1 MKGYIPISRSFFD
14 SPFWS
19 EERDYSRAEAWLDL
33 IQRSRFEAGVQVVK
47 NSVIEL
53 ERGEQIA
60 SLRYL
65 GKRWQ
70 WDKGRVGRFITLLEK
85 MGQVRQEMRQG
96 QSVLTLCNYDKY
108 NSSKNGAIPLNET
121 PNETRVR
128 QQRDTSET
136 KKKKGNKENKGN
148 TTVDAPAIAWTS
160 TEGWSGV
167 VDKDLDDW
175 KEAYPACDIKRQLA
189 SMNQWLLSNPSK
201 AKKKQW
207 RRFITNWMNRTQE
220 RGGDMASC
228 ISDKESGS
236 PSTGVI
242 KIGGR
247 TGFIHS
253 AAELKI
259 NDDDE

>member
-136 KKKKGNKENKGN
+136 KKKKGNKENKVKEEALPHADLFSQAWVSWKQFRIEKKAKLTPSTMNAQLNKLGAMSEQ
-148 TTVDAPAIAWTS
+148 DAVLTIQQS
-160 TEGWSGV
+160 IENGWQGLFP
-167 VDKDLDDW
+167 DK
-175 KEAYPACDIKRQLA
+175 ITG
-189 SMNQWLLSNPSK
+189 SK
-201 AKKKQW
+201 ANTSLNKPNQYK
-207 RRFITNWMNRTQE
+207 
-220 RGGDMASC
+220 AS
-228 ISDKESGS
+228 
-236 PSTGVI
+236 
-242 KIGGR
+242 
-247 TGFIHS
+247 
-253 AAELKI
+253 
-259 NDDDE
+259 